1 MIDVSFAFQKL
12 DCGGGLTWVL
22 SLAPY
27 LQEQGLKVLVQGPT
41 ILPTALARIE
51 AAGLKFKLSP
61 ITGAKIVVDSS
72 GGITPR
78 NKGAALISVRHSRT
92 KWYTGWAAATK
103 AADEVVAVSIPVA
116 WNTRKTIKREPL
128 IITNG
133 VDLERLDR
141 VGQDLREAY
150 GHEFLMGFVGRNSGL
165 KNPKAVADA
174 AVRLKRHAILA
185 GQDIA
190 SNSRLRNSWTS
201 RLNYT
206 LTPGDVYRAADV
218 ICVPSHHEAF
228 PYSVIEALCMGK
240 RVVIAPRVICE
251 EFADMVYRLPPRRAF
266 VNGSNLAVGVQAVL
280 KLPAPDMQ
288 VARERFGMPL
298 FYAKWMTLL
307 RKYL

>member
-1 MIDVSFAFQKL
+1 MTDVSFAFQKL

-27 LQEQGLKVLVQGPT
+27 LQKQGLKVLVQGPT
-41 ILPTALARIE
+41 ILPTALDRLR

-61 ITGAKIVVDSS
+61 ITDAKVVVDSS

-92 KWYTGWAAATK
+92 KWYTGWTAATK

-116 WNTRKTIKREPL
+116 WDTRKTIKRDPI

-141 VGQDLREAY
+141 VGVDFREVY
-150 GHEFLMGFVGRNSGL
+150 DREFLLGFVGRNSGL
-165 KNPKAVADA
+165 KNPVAVAQA
-174 AVRLKRHAILA
+174 ANFMRRYAILA

-190 SNSRLRNSWTS
+190 GNSRLRNSWTT
-201 RLNYT
+201 RLNFT

-266 VNGSNLAVGVQAVL
+266 VNGANLTAGVQAVL
-280 KLPAPDMQ
+280 KQPAPDMQ
-288 VARERFGMPL
+288 VARKRFGMQL
-298 FYAKWMTLL
+298 FHKKWMDLL
-307 RKYL
+307 GKYL

>member
-1 MIDVSFAFQKL
+1 MIDVSFAFKRL

-22 SLAPY
+22 SIAPY
-27 LQEQGLKVLVQGPT
+27 LQEQGLKVLVQGPE
-41 ILPTALARIE
+41 ILPTALARIQ
-51 AAGLKFKLSP
+51 AAGLEFKETP
-61 ITGAKIVVDSS
+61 ITGAKVVIDSS
-72 GGITPR
+72 GGITER
-78 NKGAALISVRHSRT
+78 KGGALISVRHSRT

-116 WNTRKTIKREPL
+116 WNTKKTIGREPL

-133 VDLERLDR
+133 VDVERLDR
-141 VGQDLREAY
+141 VGQDLREVY
-150 GHEFLMGFVGRNSGL
+150 GHDFLLGFVGRDSGL

-190 SNSRLRNSWTS
+190 SNARLRNSWTS

-218 ICVPSHHEAF
+218 LCVPSHHEAF

-251 EFADMVYRLPPRRAF
+251 EFADMVYRLPPNRQF
-266 VNGSNLAVGVQAVL
+266 VNGQRLAAGVQAVL
-280 KLPAPDMQ
+280 KQPAPDMQ
-288 VARERFGMPL
+288 VARDRFGLPR
-298 FYAKWMTLL
+298 FYQQWMDLL
-307 RKYL
+307 GKYL